1 MAFYSDCRYS
11 FHTEFVHGYLAM
23 FLACFAMI
31 SLSLLGEPP
40 SGDERR
46 RDDRRSGARSKDE
59 RAVPWR
65 EGHGAKPLDE
75 ARERSPGEPKEDP
88 QRDTARGESDEDQ
101 VAKAHGRRCKSKGRT
116 DVWSYG
122 G

>member
-46 RDDRRSGARSKDE
+46 RDARRSGARSKDD
-59 RAVPWR
+59 RAAPWR

-75 ARERSPGEPKEDP
+75 ARERSPDDPKEDLL
-88 QRDTARGESDEDQ
+88 RDMVQAETDE
-101 VAKAHGRRCKSKGRT
+101 V
-116 DVWSYG
+116 
-122 G
+122 